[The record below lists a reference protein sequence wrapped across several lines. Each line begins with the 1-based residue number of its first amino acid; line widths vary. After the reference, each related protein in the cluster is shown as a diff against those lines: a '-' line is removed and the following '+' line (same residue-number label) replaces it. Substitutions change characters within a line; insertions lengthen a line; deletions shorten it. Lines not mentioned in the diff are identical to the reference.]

1 MKKLLYAFAVAAGL
15 MSCGSAAKQAPMQE
29 TAMEDS
35 TVSAVTLIALG
46 RMGDPICEMPYDT
59 SYVEYSVYKGDTV
72 HFCSPTCKGVFDKN
86 PEKYAANLK

>member
-1 MKKLLYAFAVAAGL
+1 MKKFLYAFVAAAGL
-15 MSCGSAAKQAPMQE
+15 ISCGGATKQTTMQE

-59 SYVEYSVYKGDTV
+59 SYAEYSVYKGHTV
-72 HFCSPTCKGVFDKN
+72 HFCSPTCKSVFDKN